1 MFDEDN
7 RDNFRVSELTSQL
20 RSDLSEALDAIDQ
33 TDILASLV
41 LLSDDALRAAI
52 NEANSTI
59 AHQTAIAANAG
70 ALILYRQRQRE
81 SEVH

>member
-7 RDNFRVSELTSQL
+7 RDTSRVRELTTQL

-33 TDILASLV
+33 TDLLASLV
-41 LLSDDALRAAI
+41 LLSDDDLRAAI
-52 NEANSTI
+52 NEANAII